1 METRTEY
8 LPEEILTDILL
19 RLPVKSLIRF
29 RLVCKS
35 WFTLLKNPNFIATH
49 LNHSSA
55 YNCNHLLVHTQAEN
69 HAISLLSNKT
79 LNVTLKIDSPRTPK
93 VVEREVIVGS
103 CNGLVC
109 LSRDSEI
116 VLWNPATKEHK
127 VLPTPSISTECFNPL
142 ITCRSIGFGFHVEDY
157 KVVRMV
163 NSNYLVSG
171 KITPKVEV
179 YSTSSGS
186 WRVIDAIIPCY
197 VDQRKCSMVLKGVPY
212 WLGFGPICPNTIF
225 VPRREVLRDEFVL
238 SFDMGNEVF
247 LQVDVPGAKD
257 YHCKYSKKLGVYNES
272 VAIMYYPSYEKDV
285 RFVELWVMKD
295 HVVDECWVQ
304 VLRIGPFSTLW
315 TPLGCWENG
324 VVILQNHK
332 DELLLYDPTIGK
344 AEAVPT
350 NGAPMFST
358 SIATYMESLVP
369 VDGGNKDL
377 KETKFV

>member
-1 METRTEY
+1 METRTKY
-8 LPEEILTDILL
+8 LPEEILTNILL

-35 WFTLLKNPNFIATH
+35 WFTFLHKPNFIATH
-49 LNHSSA
+49 LNYSSA
-55 YNCNHLLVHTQAEN
+55 NNCHHLLVHTQAEN

-79 LNVTLKIDSPRTPK
+79 LNLIDSPRTPK
-93 VVEREVIVGS
+93 VEREVIVGS

-127 VLPTPSISTECFNPL
+127 VLPTPCISTEFFNPL
-142 ITCRSIGFGFHVEDY
+142 ITWSIGFGFHVEDY

-163 NSNYLVSG
+163 NTNYLLSG

-186 WRVIDAIIPCY
+186 WRVINAIIPCY
-197 VDQRKCSMVLKGVPY
+197 VEQRRCSVVLKGVPY

-225 VPRREVLRDEFVL
+225 VPRREVLREEFVL

-257 YHCKYSKKLGVYNES
+257 YHYTYSKKLGVYNES
-272 VAIMYYPSYEKDV
+272 VAIMYYPSYEKDI
-285 RFVELWVMKD
+285 RFIELWVMKED

-315 TPLGCWENG
+315 TPLGCWESG

-344 AEAVPT
+344 AKAVPT
-350 NGAPMFST
+350 NGAPKFST
-358 SIATYMESLVP
+358 SIATYMESLVS

-377 KETKFV
+377 KEIKSV